1 MRVFGPAKH
10 VVYVIR
16 IKHRRS
22 YTPNDLGWIGCVL
35 LFLCV
40 SLTAFAEGQSSTRAD
55 DDVRLYELKLPETK
69 TELLAATRIGDPF
82 DGAPE
87 PELLP
92 SEQKLS
98 LPDSVLNLEEV
109 EIVVPEDGKGDRY
122 VPLRIPNLM
131 PRGVEPDADR
141 HVFWMQTPKGFPSTS
156 PYHDLGDYD
165 WKLTRRVLVEQEAV
179 PVHDAEGIAIC
190 EVRFF
195 PYDIFLPEEPFPL
208 WLNKLHATTI
218 ESPLVRRTPI
228 RSGDI
233 YTALRREDARA
244 QIFNPDVFSSV
255 VIVPVESADDTCVDV
270 FVITRDLWSLRVGF
284 KPELAAGTLEK
295 LELSIVE
302 TNFLGLN
309 DTIGVGFAMDQGM
322 WEIGPVW
329 KPTWVL
335 GANVDLVE
343 NFRLIFDREFGG
355 YDGIRNEL
363 RIERPL
369 RSSWDKDAWYV
380 NSNVRH
386 AHGRVFD
393 GKRINTVRYSDA
405 ETGQSYD
412 VDERWSELRL
422 KLDGGYVRAWGL
434 RYKTTLTVGAFIDLR
449 STAPVPMNDSIPDGV
464 LTQFQKDRLPRSER
478 AMGPLLKWAFYSN
491 AYFHLT
497 NYDRFE
503 VSESYRKG
511 IHLIAELRYSE
522 IGLGADVRF
531 VDGTVGARYVA
542 PLGDDSFIEAATM
555 GGIRWGANGF
565 VDRRFE
571 LSSRVVMPSGPLGR
585 FVARGW
591 VRLLREDDG
600 NTRFRIGAAH
610 GLRGE
615 RGYVAEGRN
624 AWLTNLEWRSKPVE
638 VLSTFLGF
646 AAFVDLGS
654 AWERDEPARVYASLG
669 AGIRFMAPQAMAVP
683 AAIDISWPVGRKL
696 WKAGLP
702 APVISLHFGQI
713 FNPISEMNFEEFYQ

>member
-10 VVYVIR
+10 VVYEFCSKHKRRHALRSLVVIGSALL
-16 IKHRRS
+16 I
-22 YTPNDLGWIGCVL
+22 LGVGATSQAADNAEEDIG
-35 LFLCV
+35 
-40 SLTAFAEGQSSTRAD
+40 S
-55 DDVRLYELKLPETK
+55 YELRSSEPSTVLW
-69 TELLAATRIGDPF
+69 AATSIPDPLE
-82 DGAPE
+82 DAPE
-87 PELLP
+87 PELALP
-92 SEQKLS
+92 SEPRLS
-98 LPDSVLNLEEV
+98 LPDSLFEFEAEHV
-109 EIVVPEDGKGDRY
+109 EAPKDSDDKYI
-122 VPLRIPNLM
+122 PLRIPNLM
-131 PRGVEPDADR
+131 PTSADPDADDD
-141 HVFWMQTPKGFPSTS
+141 VLWMQTPQSFPQTS
-156 PYHDLGDYD
+156 PYHELGDYD
-165 WKLTRRVLVEQEAV
+165 WKLTRRVLIEQEAV
-179 PVHDAEGIAIC
+179 PVHDPEGIKIC

-195 PYDIFLPEEPFPL
+195 PHDIFLPDEPFPL
-208 WLNKLHATTI
+208 FLNKLHATTI
-218 ESPLVRRTPI
+218 ESPLARRTQL
-228 RSGDI
+228 RSGDT

-244 QIFNPDVFSSV
+244 QIFNPEVFSSV

-270 FVITRDLWSLRVGF
+270 FVITRDLWSLRFGF
-284 KPELAAGTLEK
+284 RPELAGGILES

-380 NSNVRH
+380 NTNVRH

-393 GKRINTVRYSDA
+393 GKRINTVRYRDA
-405 ETGQSYD
+405 STGQSYD
-412 VDERWSELRL
+412 VDERWRELRL

-434 RYKTTLTVGAFIDLR
+434 RYKTTLTVGAFMDLR
-449 STAPVPMNDSIPDGV
+449 DATPVPNDDNIPDTV
-464 LTQFQKDRLPRSER
+464 LAQFEKNRLPRSER
-478 AMGPLLKWAFYSN
+478 AMGPVLKWAFYSN

-497 NYDRFE
+497 NYHRFK

-511 IHLIAELRYSE
+511 VHLMAELRYSE
-522 IGLGADVRF
+522 IALGADVRF
-531 VDGTVGARYVA
+531 MDGALGARYVA
-542 PLGDDSFIEAATM
+542 PLNGDSFIEAATI
-555 GGIRWGANGF
+555 GSIRWGANGF

-571 LSSRVVMPSGPLGR
+571 VSSRIVLPSGPLGR

-591 VRLLREDDG
+591 MRLLREDDG
-600 NTRFRIGAAH
+600 NTRFRIGAAQ

-624 AWLTNLEWRSKPVE
+624 AWLANLEWRSKPVE

-654 AWERDEPARVYASLG
+654 AWERDDPARVYASLG

-683 AAIDISWPVGRKL
+683 AAIDISWPVGRNI
-696 WKAGLP
+696 WGRGLP

-713 FNPISEMNFEEFYQ
+713 FNSVTELNLEEFHQ